1 MRDLL
6 RKVISEIRLVDAT
19 VGRERLAN
27 SFENVFFDIRMR
39 GGCYSR
45 IAAREIATS

>member
-1 MRDLL
+1 MRVLL

-27 SFENVFFDIRMR
+27 SFEIAFFDIRM
-39 GGCYSR
+39 
-45 IAAREIATS
+45 